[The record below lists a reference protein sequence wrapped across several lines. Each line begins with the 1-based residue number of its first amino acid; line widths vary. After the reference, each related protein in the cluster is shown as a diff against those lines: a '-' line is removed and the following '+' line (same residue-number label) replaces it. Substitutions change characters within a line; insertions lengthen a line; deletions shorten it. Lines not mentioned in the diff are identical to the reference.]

1 MRHIKIAAGMADTFD
16 FGDVRGNMKEAL
28 DAGADYCHADSC
40 DMIDLKNQ
48 QLIGGQLIVKAVRE
62 ITDKEIECHLY
73 AKECDRLFIEKLAAV
88 GTTMLIVPAE
98 NFIGAPLAYIIN
110 WCHELGMK
118 VGLTIGC
125 YTPLCFVDES
135 IYDIDRL
142 HIVIHGAGKPPAG
155 EELWAWRRSGLDL
168 VRRARKMIDEKNPS
182 CELAVDGGIRPN
194 NLAPIVACDP
204 DVLVFSTALYRDPDG
219 IAAAVRKCRK
229 AIDEAARQAAGEEG
243 H

>member
-1 MRHIKIAAGMADTFD
+1 MAGGPPGSDQPRGVLGGLAPAALEAVN
-16 FGDVRGNMKEAL
+16 VRG
-28 DAGADYCHADSC
+28 AGT
-40 DMIDLKNQ
+40 L
-48 QLIGGQLIVKAVRE
+48 
-62 ITDKEIECHLY
+62 
-73 AKECDRLFIEKLAAV
+73 
-88 GTTMLIVPAE
+88 
-98 NFIGAPLAYIIN
+98 
-110 WCHELGMK
+110 
-118 VGLTIGC
+118 
-125 YTPLCFVDES
+125 
-135 IYDIDRL
+135 
-142 HIVIHGAGKPPAG
+142 AG

-168 VRRARKMIDEKNPS
+168 VRRARKMIDEQNPS